1 VDNDKFQEAVL
12 KHLAEIDKFQEAALK
27 HLAEIDNFQEASLK
41 HLAEIGS
48 KLKDHD
54 GRFTAIEQ
62 RLERIKEQGN
72 RHHEELEKV
81 ATQVEKLVLNE
92 DEITDFLIKRRKR
105 M

>member
-1 VDNDKFQEAVL
+1 MDNDKFQEAV
-12 KHLAEIDKFQEAALK
+12 
-27 HLAEIDNFQEASLK
+27 LK

-62 RLERIKEQGN
+62 RLERIEEQGN
-72 RHHEELEKV
+72 KHHEELEKV
-81 ATQVEKLVLNE
+81 ASQVEKLVLNE

>member
-1 VDNDKFQEAVL
+1 VDNDKFQEAV
-12 KHLAEIDKFQEAALK
+12 
-27 HLAEIDNFQEASLK
+27 LK

-54 GRFTAIEQ
+54 GRFTVIEQ
-62 RLERIKEQGN
+62 NFAEITARLERIEDQGN
-72 RHHEELEKV
+72 KHHEELEKV
-81 ATQVEKLVLNE
+81 ASQVEKLILNE

>member
-1 VDNDKFQEAVL
+1 MDNDKFQEAV
-12 KHLAEIDKFQEAALK
+12 
-27 HLAEIDNFQEASLK
+27 LK

-62 RLERIKEQGN
+62 RLERIEEQGN
-72 RHHEELEKV
+72 KHHEELEKV
-81 ATQVEKLVLNE
+81 AYQVEKLVLNE

-105 M
+105 I

>member
-1 VDNDKFQEAVL
+1 VDNDKFQEAV
-12 KHLAEIDKFQEAALK
+12 
-27 HLAEIDNFQEASLK
+27 LK

-62 RLERIKEQGN
+62 RLERIEEQGN
-72 RHHEELEKV
+72 KHHEELEKV
-81 ATQVEKLVLNE
+81 ASQVEKLVLNE

>member
-1 VDNDKFQEAVL
+1 MDNDKFQEAVL
-12 KHLAEIDKFQEAALK
+12 KHL
-27 HLAEIDNFQEASLK
+27 S
-41 HLAEIGS
+41 EIGS

-62 RLERIKEQGN
+62 RLERIEEQGN
-72 RHHEELEKV
+72 KQHEELEKV